1 MEETNPTWKNH
12 SFTLLIFGGI
22 VALCSIFFVLGM
34 LVGRSQGQKI
44 AEMAFAEEAAR
55 KPVAQNGGDEFPLDF
70 YTQTTGENP
79 DLKLKPA
86 PPESAAPEGLG
97 GPVNSGSSVHF
108 EPLTDKPE
116 AAVPRVQPTETK
128 PKPAETKAQPAETKA
143 PPTVKSAEAKNT
155 ETAKPARTPV
165 SRDVFLQV
173 TATQNAKQASEEL
186 KRVQSKGFKAK
197 ILKVTQKNVLWH
209 RIYVGPYTKSEV
221 NLAKSDLRAKGYKKV
236 LERE

>member
-44 AEMAFAEEAAR
+44 AEIAFAEEAAR
-55 KPVAQNGGDEFPLDF
+55 KPVAQNEGDEFPLDF

-97 GPVNSGSSVHF
+97 GPVNSGSSVYF
-108 EPLTDKPE
+108 EPLADKP
-116 AAVPRVQPTETK
+116 AASVPKVQPTDTK
-128 PKPAETKAQPAETKA
+128 AKPAETKAQPGDTKEQPTAKSKET
-143 PPTVKSAEAKNT
+143 KNT
-155 ETAKPARTPV
+155 ETAKPRTPV

-221 NLAKSDLRAKGYKKV
+221 NLAKSNLSAKGYKKV
-236 LERE
+236 VERE

>member
-55 KPVAQNGGDEFPLDF
+55 KPVAQNVGDEFPLDF

-108 EPLTDKPE
+108 EPLTDKP
-116 AAVPRVQPTETK
+116 AASAPKV
-128 PKPAETKAQPAETKA
+128 KPAETTAQPAETKA
-143 PPTVKSAEAKNT
+143 PPPPKSKEAKNT
-155 ETAKPARTPV
+155 ETGKPLSARTPV

-197 ILKVTQKNVLWH
+197 ILKITQKNVLWH

-221 NLAKSDLRAKGYKKV
+221 NVAKSDLKAKGYKKV
-236 LERE
+236 VERE

>member
-55 KPVAQNGGDEFPLDF
+55 KPVAQNVGDEFPLDF

-108 EPLTDKPE
+108 EPLTDKP
-116 AAVPRVQPTETK
+116 AASAKVRPRHK
-128 PKPAETKAQPAETKA
+128 AKPAETKAQPAETKA
-143 PPTVKSAEAKNT
+143 QPPAKSKEAKNT
-155 ETAKPARTPV
+155 ETAKPLSARTPV

-221 NLAKSDLRAKGYKKV
+221 NLAKSDSQGQGV
-236 LERE
+236 

>member
-55 KPVAQNGGDEFPLDF
+55 KPVAQNVGDEFPLDF

-108 EPLTDKPE
+108 EPLADKP
-116 AAVPRVQPTETK
+116 AASA
-128 PKPAETKAQPAETKA
+128 PK
-143 PPTVKSAEAKNT
+143 
-155 ETAKPARTPV
+155 
-165 SRDVFLQV
+165 V
-173 TATQNAKQASEEL
+173 TAGGDHGPTGRNESAADGKVERSEEYGDRQAFQYEPL
-186 KRVQSKGFKAK
+186 FPGTCSCRSRRPR
-197 ILKVTQKNVLWH
+197 TRN
-209 RIYVGPYTKSEV
+209 RRRKS
-221 NLAKSDLRAKGYKKV
+221 
-236 LERE
+236 

>member
-34 LVGRSQGQKI
+34 LVGRNQGQKL
-44 AEMAFAEEAAR
+44 AEIAFADEAAR

-70 YTQTTGENP
+70 YTQTTGEKP
-79 DLKLKPA
+79 DLKLQPA
-86 PPESAAPEGLG
+86 PPESAATDAASAFA

-108 EPLTDKPE
+108 EPLTDKPRPLE
-116 AAVPRVQPTETK
+116 AKA
-128 PKPAETKAQPAETKA
+128 KPAETKAQPAETKA
-143 PPTVKSAEAKNT
+143 QPTAKSTEAKNT
-155 ETAKPARTPV
+155 ETAKPAAARTPV

-186 KRVQSKGFKAK
+186 KRVQSKGFKAR

-221 NLAKSDLRAKGYKKV
+221 NLAKSDLSAKGYKKV
-236 LERE
+236 VERE

>member
-44 AEMAFAEEAAR
+44 AEMAFAEEADR

-70 YTQTTGENP
+70 FTQTTRENP

-108 EPLTDKPE
+108 EPLTDRPA
-116 AAVPRVQPTETK
+116 AAVPKVQPTETK
-128 PKPAETKAQPAETKA
+128 PKPEETKAQP
-143 PPTVKSAEAKNT
+143 
-155 ETAKPARTPV
+155 
-165 SRDVFLQV
+165 
-173 TATQNAKQASEEL
+173 
-186 KRVQSKGFKAK
+186 
-197 ILKVTQKNVLWH
+197 
-209 RIYVGPYTKSEV
+209 
-221 NLAKSDLRAKGYKKV
+221 SDT
-236 LERE
+236 

>member
-44 AEMAFAEEAAR
+44 AEIAFAEEADR

-70 YTQTTGENP
+70 YSQTTGENP

-108 EPLTDKPE
+108 EPLTDKP
-116 AAVPRVQPTETK
+116 AASVPKVQPPDTK
-128 PKPAETKAQPAETKA
+128 AKPAETKTQPPETTAQPAKA
-143 PPTVKSAEAKNT
+143 TEAKNP
-155 ETAKPARTPV
+155 ETAKPRTPV
-165 SRDVFLQV
+165 SKDVFLQV

-197 ILKVTQKNVLWH
+197 ILKITQKNVLWH

-236 LERE
+236 VERE